1 MHMWEGSMNSD
12 NDLFDPSA
20 MTMAWMKEKI
30 PDLATNKFFT
40 ADWFTNGLINFEY
53 AKAQMGTPPDSI
65 LEIGCHEGRSTCW
78 MLENLLAQDGTI
90 TCIDPFANEPLSAF
104 KNDQP
109 PAPNLIEQV
118 FCHNTDL
125 AKAPDQTVRLMPTL
139 SFYALAEL
147 ITEQAQFDFVY
158 VDGSHSADEVLAD
171 AVMAF
176 GLLKKNGYMI
186 FDDYLWMAAADSLD
200 SPKMYIDAFVNM
212 FKKHIKIKLINYK
225 YIINKF

>member
-1 MHMWEGSMNSD
+1 MNSD

-125 AKAPDQTVRLMPTL
+125 VKAPDQTVRLMPTL

-147 ITEQAQFDFVY
+147 ITEKAQFDFVY

-200 SPKMYIDAFVNM
+200 RPKMSIDAFVNM
-212 FKKHIKIKLINYK
+212 FQKHIEVKLINYQLVIK
-225 YIINKF
+225 KV

>member
-1 MHMWEGSMNSD
+1 MNSD
-12 NDLFDPSA
+12 KDLFNASDV
-20 MTMAWMKEKI
+20 TLDWLKQQI
-30 PDLATNKFFT
+30 PDFDNNKFFT
-40 ADWFTNGLINFEY
+40 ADWFTNGLLNFEY
-53 AKAQMGTPPDSI
+53 AKEQMDSLPASI

-78 MLENLLAQDGTI
+78 MLENLLTEDGTI
-90 TCIDPFANEPLSAF
+90 ICIDPFANEPLSAF

-109 PAPNLIEQV
+109 PPPNLIEQV
-118 FCHNTDL
+118 FRHNTDL
-125 AKAPDQTVRLMPTL
+125 AKKPDQTIRLMPTL

-147 ITEQAQFDFVY
+147 ITENKQFDFIY

-200 SPKMYIDAFVNM
+200 RPKMSIDAFVNM
-212 FKKHIKIKLINYK
+212 FQKHIEVKLINYQYVIQK
-225 YIINKF
+225 V

>member
-1 MHMWEGSMNSD
+1 MNSD
-12 NDLFDPSA
+12 KDLFDPDA
-20 MTMAWMKEKI
+20 MTMTWLKEKI
-30 PDLATNKFFT
+30 PDLETNKFFT

-53 AKAQMGTPPDSI
+53 VKSQMSALPESI

-78 MLENLLAQDGTI
+78 MLENLLTDNGSI
-90 TCIDPFANEPLSAF
+90 TCVDPFANGPLSAF
-104 KNDQP
+104 NNDQP
-109 PAPNLIEQV
+109 PENRIIEEI
-118 FCHNTDL
+118 FRHNTDL
-125 AKAPDQTVRLMPTL
+125 VKKTNQTVRLMSTL

-147 ITEQAQFDFVY
+147 IKDHAQFDFIY

-200 SPKMYIDAFVNM
+200 RPKMSIDAFVNLFQKRIEVKM
-212 FKKHIKIKLINYK
+212 INYQYVIQK
-225 YIINKF
+225 V

>member
-1 MHMWEGSMNSD
+1 MNSD

-53 AKAQMGTPPDSI
+53 AKAQIGTPPDSI

-125 AKAPDQTVRLMPTL
+125 AKKPDQTIRLMSTL

-200 SPKMYIDAFVNM
+200 RPKMSIDAFVNM
-212 FKKHIKIKLINYK
+212 FQKHIQIKLINYQ
-225 YIINKF
+225 YIIQKV

>member
-1 MHMWEGSMNSD
+1 MNSD

-53 AKAQMGTPPDSI
+53 AKAQMGTLPESI

-78 MLENLLAQDGTI
+78 MLENLLSENGSI

-104 KNDQP
+104 RNEHP
-109 PAPNLIEQV
+109 PENRIIEEI
-118 FCHNTDL
+118 FRHNTDL
-125 AKAPDQTVRLMPTL
+125 VKKSDQTIRLMPTL

-186 FDDYLWMAAADSLD
+186 FDDYLWMVAADSLD
-200 SPKMYIDAFVNM
+200 RPKMSIDAFVNM
-212 FKKHIKIKLINYK
+212 FQKHIEVKLINYQ
-225 YIINKF
+225 YIIQKV

>member
-1 MHMWEGSMNSD
+1 MNLENGSVDAKS
-12 NDLFDPSA
+12 
-20 MTMAWMKEKI
+20 MTMAWLKEKI
-30 PDLATNKFFT
+30 PTLETNKFFT

-53 AKAQMGTPPDSI
+53 AKEQMDSPPASI

-78 MLENLLAQDGTI
+78 MLENLLTKDGTI

-104 KNDQP
+104 RNDRA
-109 PAPNLIEQV
+109 PASNLIEQV
-118 FCHNTDL
+118 FRHNTDL
-125 AKAPDQTVRLMPTL
+125 AKSPAQTIRLMPTL

-147 ITEQAQFDFVY
+147 ITEQAQFDFIY

-171 AVMAF
+171 AVMSF

-200 SPKMYIDAFVNM
+200 RPKMSIDAFVNL
-212 FKKHIKIKLINYK
+212 FQKHIEVKMINYQLVIK
-225 YIINKF
+225 KV

>member
-1 MHMWEGSMNSD
+1 MNSD
-12 NDLFDPSA
+12 KGLFNANDVTLG
-20 MTMAWMKEKI
+20 WLKQQI
-30 PDLATNKFFT
+30 PDLETNKFFT

-53 AKAQMGTPPDSI
+53 AKAQMETPPESI

-78 MLENLLAQDGTI
+78 MLENLLAEAGTI

-104 KNDQP
+104 RNERP
-109 PAPNLIEQV
+109 PENRIIEQI

-125 AKAPDQTVRLMPTL
+125 AKKPDQTIRLMSTL

-147 ITEQAQFDFVY
+147 ITENKQFDFVY

-186 FDDYLWMAAADSLD
+186 FDDYLWQAATDSLD
-200 SPKMYIDAFVNM
+200 RPKMSIDAFVNM
-212 FKKHIKIKLINYK
+212 FQKQIEIKLINYQYVIQK
-225 YIINKF
+225 V

>member
-1 MHMWEGSMNSD
+1 MNLE
-12 NDLFDPSA
+12 NDLFDPDA
-20 MTMAWMKEKI
+20 MTMTWLKEKI
-30 PDLATNKFFT
+30 PDLETNKFFT

-53 AKAQMGTPPDSI
+53 VKSRMDKPPESI

-78 MLENLLAQDGTI
+78 MLENLLTSNGSI

-104 KNDQP
+104 RNEHP
-109 PAPNLIEQV
+109 PENRIIEQI
-118 FCHNTDL
+118 FRHNTDL
-125 AKAPDQTVRLMPTL
+125 ARQPEQTIRLMPTL

-147 ITEQAQFDFVY
+147 ITENKQFDFVY

-186 FDDYLWMAAADSLD
+186 FDDYLWMVAVDSLD
-200 SPKMYIDAFVNM
+200 RPKMSIDAFVNM
-212 FKKHIKIKLINYK
+212 FQKHIEVKMINYQ
-225 YIINKF
+225 YIIQKV

>member
-1 MHMWEGSMNSD
+1 MNLENGSVDAKS
-12 NDLFDPSA
+12 
-20 MTMAWMKEKI
+20 MTMAWLKEKI
-30 PDLATNKFFT
+30 PGLATNKFFT

-53 AKAQMGTPPDSI
+53 TKEQMDSLPASI

-118 FCHNTDL
+118 FRHNTDL
-125 AKAPDQTVRLMPTL
+125 ARSTEQTIRLMPTL

-147 ITEQAQFDFVY
+147 ITENKQFDFVY

-200 SPKMYIDAFVNM
+200 RPKMSIDAFVNM
-212 FKKHIKIKLINYK
+212 FQNHIEVKLINYQLVIK
-225 YIINKF
+225 KV

>member
-1 MHMWEGSMNSD
+1 MNSD

-53 AKAQMGTPPDSI
+53 AKAQMDAPPDSI

-104 KNDQP
+104 RNEHP
-109 PAPNLIEQV
+109 PENRIIEEI
-118 FCHNTDL
+118 FRHNTDL
-125 AKAPDQTVRLMPTL
+125 VKKSDQTIRLMPTL

-200 SPKMYIDAFVNM
+200 RPKMSIDAFVNM
-212 FKKHIKIKLINYK
+212 FQKHIEVKMINYQ
-225 YIINKF
+225 YIIQKV